1 MKLFGWPRS
10 AAITAATPAD
20 VGLDPQG
27 RPLYADPA
35 PAPQALR
42 TGRRIYHSA
51 RASRLTAGWQS
62 TQSSADAEIS
72 SSLTNLRG
80 RSRALMRDSPY
91 AKRARRII
99 VNNVIGAGM
108 GLQGQVKNS
117 RGELLKRANNGI
129 EAAFGCWSRA
139 AYCHTGGGM
148 DFGDFER
155 AAMGQIVEAGEVF
168 IRQHYRPFGGS
179 PIPYALELIEPE
191 RVPHENLIALG
202 VGESVGV
209 NGMEMR
215 LGVEVDEFYRAVAY
229 WVRDRHPADFP
240 FPSTL
245 RGQVRRIPAEEI
257 IHLRVVDR
265 WPQTRGVPWVHAVA
279 RALNDSEGY
288 EEAELIAARG
298 AANYLGFLEQS
309 DLDDP
314 DVEQQ
319 DDGSFELEL
328 TPGIIAR
335 GPPGSK
341 LTFNNPNRPNAAL
354 DPFMR
359 YMLRK
364 IAAGLD
370 VSYASLSR
378 DYSQTNYSSSRLDL
392 LDDRDVWKVLQT
404 WWQRSFRCEVH
415 RRWLQ
420 QAVLAGEVDGVP
432 VEEYGVTPDKFEAAK
447 FKARGWSWIDPT
459 KEVQAFK
466 EAVRCGFT
474 TRTAV
479 IAQTANGD
487 DIEDIDLERSE
498 ELAAQAALD
507 PPLVYDVDP
516 SVAPLDAGAKPTT
529 PITDQGDQAGA
540 DTADAADTADTSSQ
554 SGRMRVIK

>member
-1 MKLFGWPRS
+1 
-10 AAITAATPAD
+10 
-20 VGLDPQG
+20 
-27 RPLYADPA
+27 
-35 PAPQALR
+35 
-42 TGRRIYHSA
+42 
-51 RASRLTAGWQS
+51 
-62 TQSSADAEIS
+62 
-72 SSLTNLRG
+72 
-80 RSRALMRDSPY
+80 
-91 AKRARRII
+91 
-99 VNNVIGAGM
+99 
-108 GLQGQVKNS
+108 
-117 RGELLKRANNGI
+117 
-129 EAAFGCWSRA
+129 
-139 AYCHTGGGM
+139 
-148 DFGDFER
+148 
-155 AAMGQIVEAGEVF
+155 
-168 IRQHYRPFGGS
+168 
-179 PIPYALELIEPE
+179 
-191 RVPHENLIALG
+191 
-202 VGESVGV
+202 
-209 NGMEMR
+209 MEMR